1 MTSDKQTTGLIA
13 GYEMDA
19 TPFQIDPAETRPH
32 TLIIAPTRRGLP
44 CARMDDAKKGEGHE

>member
-1 MTSDKQTTGLIA
+1 MTDNDTTGLIA

-32 TLIIAPTRRGLP
+32 TLIIAPTRRGLS